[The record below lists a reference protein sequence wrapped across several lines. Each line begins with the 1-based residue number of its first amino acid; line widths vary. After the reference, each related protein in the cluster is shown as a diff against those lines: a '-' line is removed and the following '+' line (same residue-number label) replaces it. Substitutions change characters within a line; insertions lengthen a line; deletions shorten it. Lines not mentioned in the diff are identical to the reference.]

1 MVDAMVAYSAASVH
15 GTRPLASLAAAP
27 PTLPAAILPASTLPA
42 TTASPAAASPAPAL
56 APSTSARMR
65 LVAMRVR
72 TSQSG
77 LVITSVS
84 PPASAA
90 ALQWTS
96 DEVAGRPAW
105 PKAVRSATLAQAP
118 ELRHS
123 LLLGIRAARV
133 LLSGPE
139 GALGRRVGLWGGAR
153 MGGCKPGHFE
163 SMPSRPVTSTTFSLA
178 AS

>member
-1 MVDAMVAYSAASVH
+1 MVEAKY
-15 GTRPLASLAAAP
+15 SLAAAP
-27 PTLPAAILPASTLPA
+27 PTLPTAILPATTLPA
-42 TTASPAAASPAPAL
+42 TTASPAAAL

-65 LVAMRVR
+65 LVAIRVR

-105 PKAVRSATLAQAP
+105 PKAVRSAQAP
-118 ELRHS
+118 ELHHS

-139 GALGRRVGLWGGAR
+139 GALGPAGGPLGR
-153 MGGCKPGHFE
+153 
-163 SMPSRPVTSTTFSLA
+163 
-178 AS
+178 